1 MNKLKVYINIFK
13 TLINNNINNKNVI
26 LSCGVIAMKSLLY
39 LIFFDFVI
47 L

>member
-13 TLINNNINNKNVI
+13 TLINNNINNKNAI
-26 LSCGVIAMKSLLY
+26 MSCSVIAMKSLLY